1 MSFCVVPFVRRL
13 CTAHFSLPF
22 KMPHVKS
29 IFRYFS
35 FFFVRWTVELDC
47 WLDGNRCLHFA
58 YFCGPF
64 YNEIT
69 CSVTCYSCY
78 HSLLLLVPPK
88 WKWALPTENS
98 LFLQHF
104 LMVFFSLSLLY
115 GGVHNVAFATEYEY
129 VSNGKHVF
137 DVRVYERKIIAL
149 WNVNNVNVSGRRQ
162 TLMAYRTT
170 SSSSTSPC
178 VPLILLPTLVRSIS
192 GRIVNK
198 GNLSDRGG
206 GRRGVG
212 LRASE
217 SNSGSFRHSSY
228 RAQIIWR
235 CRTQFNGDCWS
246 VMMMLL
252 DERRLLCVANLVF
265 MH

>member
-104 LMVFFSLSLLY
+104 LMVFFFIVVAVRRRAQCCFCY
-115 GGVHNVAFATEYEY
+115 G
-129 VSNGKHVF
+129 
-137 DVRVYERKIIAL
+137 VRVREQWKTCVRCSCIWAK
-149 WNVNNVNVSGRRQ
+149 NN
-162 TLMAYRTT
+162 
-170 SSSSTSPC
+170 C
-178 VPLILLPTLVRSIS
+178 
-192 GRIVNK
+192 
-198 GNLSDRGG
+198 
-206 GRRGVG
+206 
-212 LRASE
+212 
-217 SNSGSFRHSSY
+217 
-228 RAQIIWR
+228 
-235 CRTQFNGDCWS
+235 S
-246 VMMMLL
+246 VKC
-252 DERRLLCVANLVF
+252 E
-265 MH
+265 